1 MGDSKKKKKLP
12 NLSDKRTT
20 YLTLILLCLIN
31 ISCVKQINLYEPD
44 DDEEGNKSE
53 TPDVVER
60 VEDLKIESLTLRPEE
75 NEFIYGNVDFSPND
89 DKTVWTATI
98 KNYQADLSRLKVAF
112 KAVADH
118 ITVGDVRQ
126 ISGETVNDFRKEV
139 VFRLYT
145 IYNEYRDFTLS
156 VTNPSDSYSGFP
168 VLALMTEDKKPVDSK
183 DDWVTGRVVFDPQQ
197 SEYVSYSGTMSIKGR
212 GHNSWGQPKK
222 PYNIKLPEKASFMGM
237 NTNKRWSLLANAS
250 DRTLLRNRVAYHIGR
265 LTQLPWT
272 PDTRFVDVILNG
284 EFVGNYLLTEQIRVG
299 KNRVNITEAKEG
311 MTPEQVGYL
320 LELDRYVEENYF
332 YTQRRQLPVNIKEP
346 DEKLLTSAQKEYISN
361 YMNEIE
367 TLLYGKDNID
377 VAYRDLIDIDT
388 FIDWWIVIE
397 LTENR
402 DTRLPGSC
410 HMYKDAG
417 KKICAGPLWDF
428 DLTTFLGSTNSF
440 MLYDYE
446 VDLNDPQYTSRNLW
460 YKKLFTDPVFK
471 ARAKERW
478 NQYKSL
484 FETVGDFIDDEKST
498 IEKSAT
504 RNWEIWTI
512 NDGSTNRDESL
523 SWEDAVQKLK
533 KNYNARLDWLDKQI
547 NQW

>member
-1 MGDSKKKKKLP
+1 MNDSKKKLP
-12 NLSDKRTT
+12 GLLSSKTT
-20 YLTLILLCLIN
+20 CLTLILLCLIN
-31 ISCVKQINLYEPD
+31 MSCVKQINLYESG

-60 VEDLKIESLTLRPEE
+60 VEDLKIESLALRPEE
-75 NEFIYGNVDFSPND
+75 NECIYGNVDFSPNA
-89 DKTVWTATI
+89 DKTVWTAII
-98 KNYQADLSRLKVAF
+98 KNYQTDLSKLKVTF

-118 ITVGDVRQ
+118 ITVGGVKQ
-126 ISGETVNDFRKEV
+126 ISGETANDFRKEV

-145 IYNEYRDFTLS
+145 VHNEYRDFTLS

-183 DDWVTGRVVFDPQQ
+183 DNWVPGRIVFDPQQ
-197 SEYVSYSGTMSIKGR
+197 SEYTSYSGSMNIKGR

-237 NTNKRWSLLANAS
+237 NANKRWSLLANAS

-272 PDTRFVDVILNG
+272 SDTRFVDVILNG

-299 KNRVNITEAKEG
+299 KKRVNITEAKEG
-311 MTPEQVGYL
+311 MSPEQVGYL

-346 DEKLLTSAQKEYISN
+346 DEKLLTPAQKEYISS

-367 TLLYGKDNID
+367 TLLYGKVSID

-446 VDLNDPQYTSRNLW
+446 VDLNDPQYANRSLW

-484 FETVGDFIDDEKST
+484 FETVGDFIDDEKSA

-533 KNYNARLDWLDKQI
+533 KNYKTRLDWLDTQI